1 MKFINRTLETLR
13 SGGRALGTFQC
24 IGSAQVS
31 EILAMQGF
39 DWVIVDMEH
48 GVMDIQTAGD
58 CVAAIRASGATPFVR
73 VQGNERTTIK
83 RALDS
88 GAMGVMV
95 PMVNSAEEAHEAVLS
110 CRYPP
115 EGVRGLGPGRASD
128 YGLAIADYLEA
139 ANREI
144 LVAVQVEHPAA
155 VADIERIV
163 AVPGLDSVFIGPM
176 DLSVSMGHGLAGG
189 PEVEA
194 AIAKV
199 LEATR
204 REGKIPGIYCK
215 DAAVANARLA
225 QGFRLAGIGL
235 DSIFLS
241 RGAETVLKAITKP

>member
-1 MKFINRTLETLR
+1 MKFVNRTLETLR

-24 IGSAQVS
+24 IGSALVS

-58 CVAAIRASGATPFVR
+58 CVAAIRASGAVPFVR

-88 GAMGVMV
+88 GSMGVMV
-95 PMVNSAEEAHEAVLS
+95 PMVNSAEEAREAVLS

-115 EGVRGLGPGRASD
+115 EGMRGLGPGRASQ
-128 YGLAIADYLEA
+128 YGLEIADYLAA

-155 VADIERIV
+155 VADIARI
-163 AVPGLDSVFIGPM
+163 ASVPGLDSVFIGPM

-194 AIAKV
+194 AIAQV
-199 LEATR
+199 LEETLRA
-204 REGKIPGIYCK
+204 GKIPGIYCK
-215 DAAVANARLA
+215 DAAVARVRIA
-225 QGFRLAGIGL
+225 QGFRLIGTGL
-235 DSIFLS
+235 DSIFLAA
-241 RGAETVLKAITKP
+241 GAGSVLKAIRHS

>member
-1 MKFINRTLETLR
+1 MKFINKTLEMLR
-13 SGGRALGTFQC
+13 SGRAAIGTFQC
-24 IGSAQVS
+24 MGSPLVS

-58 CVAAIRASGATPFVR
+58 CVAAIRAAGAVPFVR

-88 GAMGVMV
+88 GAMGIMV
-95 PMVNSAEEAHEAVLS
+95 PMVNSAEEAREAVLS

-115 EGVRGLGPGRASD
+115 EGMRGLGPGRASR
-128 YGLAIADYLEA
+128 YGLAIAEYLEA

-144 LVAVQVEHPAA
+144 LVAVQVEHPSA
-155 VADIERIV
+155 VEDIQRIA

-189 PEVEA
+189 QEVEA

-199 LEATR
+199 LEATLR
-204 REGKIPGIYCK
+204 AGKIPGIYCK
-215 DAAVANARLA
+215 DATVAKTRLA
-225 QGFRLAGIGL
+225 QGFRLIGMGL
-235 DSIFLS
+235 DSIFLAT
-241 RGAETVLKAITKP
+241 GAGAALKATPLA